1 MMRLQ
6 SASAPELHGEKHG
19 WMGVQRIALIVQR
32 VAADFEPPNAMLPC
46 RLNARN
52 IVVEELES

>member
-1 MMRLQ
+1 M
-6 SASAPELHGEKHG
+6 
-19 WMGVQRIALIVQR
+19 QRIALIVQR